1 MRYWASVALAIVLG
15 IALRA
20 PALQGRLLGDDWD
33 HFAMVHGLYPVQRSS
48 LDLYDFAA
56 DAAAERRA
64 LMSSGRLPWWTAP
77 DFHLAFLRPLSS
89 ALLFF
94 DHTVLGSDAPER
106 HHWHSALWWAATLI
120 ALAGLLGRTLPKP
133 VALVAVLLYAVD
145 DAHTLPFAWNA
156 NRTAL
161 VAVALML
168 GALWAHVAWTQ
179 ERQTKQRIAAL
190 ILLTGGIFA
199 GEYALGLV
207 AYFIAHALCA
217 ERSDARRRLRALLPF
232 TVPVAAYFIV
242 RSSLGYGVTG
252 SSFYVDP
259 LREPVAYLEASV
271 GRVPLLLG
279 DLLFGYTAEWWYGM
293 PPFVLRVLQWNVLP
307 PAWFSLAA
315 LHALQMSVGCV
326 ASLLV
331 VAGFWRFSRP
341 EGASLSRSSAWLI
354 LGALLSLF
362 PLCGVFPMSRLTIGP
377 AVGIHATLAWIVVHA
392 WRRMATPGALWI
404 RCGALGTIALVV
416 TIHGVVAGLR
426 SHDAVS
432 GWAAISRLE
441 ENWVRHAAIDSTGLG
456 ERHIIVVSAQDL
468 ATQYALP
475 YVRHLHRLTTPASS
489 EILLPPCMSP
499 IDLVRIAANVLDI
512 RLSTRFDRSS
522 FRRNVYWPAVDR
534 EVRTGQ
540 RFASERF
547 EVRVMATDHGDPTQL
562 RFTFVRPLDDPHYL
576 FLYPVR
582 DGLRPLAL
590 PAVGTTLQLAAP
602 SFVTALT
609 HN

>member
-1 MRYWASVALAIVLG
+1 MRYWAGVALAIVLG

-33 HFAMVHGLYPVQRSS
+33 HFAMVHGQYPVQRSS
-48 LDLYDFAA
+48 LGLYNFAA
-56 DAAAERRA
+56 GDVAERRA

-77 DFHLAFLRPLSS
+77 NFHLAFLRPLSS

-94 DHTVLGSDAPER
+94 DHTVIGSASPER
-106 HHWHSALWWAATLI
+106 HHWHSALWWTASLI
-120 ALAGLLGRTLPKP
+120 ALAGLLGRVLPKP
-133 VALVAVLLYAVD
+133 VALIAVLLYAVD
-145 DAHTLPFAWNA
+145 DAQTLPFTWNA

-168 GALWAHVAWTQ
+168 GALWAHIAWTQ
-179 ERQTKQRIAAL
+179 ERLRSQRIAAWF
-190 ILLTGGIFA
+190 LLTGGIFA

-207 AYFIAHALCA
+207 AYFIAHALCD
-217 ERSDARRRLRALLPF
+217 EPSDARRRLRALLPF
-232 TVPVAAYFIV
+232 TVPVAAYFV
-242 RSSLGYGVTG
+242 ARSSLGYGATG

-259 LREPVAYLEASV
+259 LRQPVEYLEASV

-293 PPFVLRVLQWNVLP
+293 PPFALSVLQRGVLP
-307 PAWFSLAA
+307 AAWFSLAA

-326 ASLLV
+326 ALLLV
-331 VAGFWRFSRP
+331 VAGFWHFSRP
-341 EGASLSRSSAWLI
+341 AGASLSRSVAWLI

-377 AVGIHATLAWIVVHA
+377 AVGVHATLAWIVVHA
-392 WRRMATPGALWI
+392 WRRMTTPGALWI
-404 RCGALGTIALVV
+404 RCGAAGTIVLIVAV
-416 TIHGVVAGLR
+416 HCVVAALR

-432 GWAAISRLE
+432 SWAAISRLE
-441 ENWVRHAAIDSTGLG
+441 EDWVRHAAIDSAGLG
-456 ERHIIVVSAQDL
+456 DRHIIVVSAQDL

-489 EILLPPCMSP
+489 EILLPPCMST
-499 IDLVRIAANVLDI
+499 IDLVRVAANVLDI

-522 FRRNVYWPAVDR
+522 FRRNVYWPAADR
-534 EVRTGQ
+534 EFQAGQ
-540 RFASERF
+540 RFATERF
-547 EVRVMATDHGDPTQL
+547 EVRVIATEHGDPTQL
-562 RFTFVRPLDDPHYL
+562 RFAFVHPLDDPQYL

-590 PAVGTTLQLAAP
+590 PAVGATLQLAAP
-602 SFVTALT
+602 SFVAALRP
-609 HN
+609 N